1 MPHSYKKL
9 FGLAKE
15 LGMSQDDLR
24 AGAASY
30 TGVASLRS
38 LSEGEL
44 RNYEKKLAATIRRN
58 WRRRRENIKQEF
70 KPHETLGVEQH
81 EFALDLVTTIFSDIA
96 AFRAWLRR
104 YHKRSHES
112 FVDVDEMRGIIVAMQ
127 QMRAR
132 GYKCKK

>member
-38 LSEGEL
+38 LNREQL
-44 RNYEKKLAATIRRN
+44 RNYEKKLASIARGN
-58 WRRRRENIKQEF
+58 WRRQRENIKKGF
-70 KPHETLGVEQH
+70 KPHETLGVEQY
-81 EFALDLVTTIFSDIA
+81 EFVLDLVTTIFSDIA

-104 YHKRSHES
+104 YYKRSHES
-112 FVDVDEMRGIIVAMQ
+112 FVDVDEMRGIIVAMEE
-127 QMRAR
+127 MRAR